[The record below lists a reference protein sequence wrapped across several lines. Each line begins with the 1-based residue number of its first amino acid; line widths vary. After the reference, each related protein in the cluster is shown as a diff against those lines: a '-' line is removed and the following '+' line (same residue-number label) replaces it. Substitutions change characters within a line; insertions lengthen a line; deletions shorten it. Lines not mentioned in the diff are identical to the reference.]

1 MDVGLKRSRV
11 PWLKGLGLVM
21 LAMVASVAS
30 ALETVEMTLR
40 WNFLKLGTVTFE
52 QEFKDNQQLSLIHI

>member
-1 MDVGLKRSRV
+1 MDVGLKRSRL
-11 PWLKGLGLVM
+11 PWLKGLGLLM

-52 QEFKDNQQLSLIHI
+52 Q